1 MTNYIYAYTHEG
13 NAKPWRRPSGQKGDI
28 WIKVGQTKTPG
39 IDRVRQQVGTAFPGL
54 RGVDVLFHSEPAVG
68 LDGADFS
75 DHDVHRVLRSAGI
88 VNPGGEWFEASESEV
103 WAAIRSLQRG
113 TPFDPARIQD
123 FAMRPEQER
132 AVRETAAFFR
142 AHPEGAPKFLWNAKM
157 RFGKTF
163 TTYQLANE
171 MGWTKLLIL
180 TYKPAVRSA
189 WRDDLL
195 SHVDF
200 IDWQYVDR
208 DTPSNDADAMIDSGR
223 PTAWFASFQDV
234 IGRDSD
240 GKPKERNETLHLVH
254 WDCIVIDEF
263 HFGASTSA
271 AREVYDPQD
280 KVEAALANLFLKASD
295 ADDEKANDAD
305 VVPELDAGLKTKY
318 HLHLSGT
325 PFKAITN
332 GDYAESEVFNWTY
345 IDEQREKANWD
356 SAKGRNPYAE
366 LPQMRMYTYAMGA
379 PGDDWAA
386 DGEFDGFDLNTYF
399 KAKKSD
405 GGYIFEKPDYV
416 VSFLDLI
423 RGKKALP
430 TRLLDSGESNAPFP
444 YEAAEFT
451 DAVRHSVWYLQ
462 DVAACEA
469 MANLLRGDPFFSQYE
484 IYVAA
489 GAKAKIGAKAL
500 EPLQL
505 AIRRAEVAGKSGSIT
520 LSCGKLM
527 TGVTVP
533 EWSSI
538 FMLRSLKAPESYF
551 QAAFRVQ
558 SPWKIDGEIKK
569 HAAYVFEFD
578 PNRAL
583 SLVALYGTELAN
595 NSSDR
600 QATQASVLGEL
611 VNFLPIFA
619 IDGGRMEQLDV
630 RAILDWAHGG
640 IGANALA
647 RRWKSTDLYN
657 LNGVTMDRLLRD
669 AELIAELEQIEDFR
683 TIREEAEKIVTASK
697 KLTAVKR
704 EGGSKKEQKPFQK
717 AIADRR
723 TDIRKKL
730 KKVSAKVLI
739 FMYLTDFREERLAH
753 VIESLDTDLFLRS
766 TGLSLGSYAKLT
778 EIGVIDVGNMTDA
791 IQKFRYFEKKS
802 IEALVGP
809 VGEVQK

>member
-1 MTNYIYAYTHEG
+1 MTNHIYAYTHAG
-13 NAKPWRRPSGQKGDI
+13 HAKPWRRASGQRGES
-28 WIKVGQTKTPG
+28 WIKVGQTVHPG

-54 RGVDVLFHSEPAVG
+54 HGVDILFHSEPAVG
-68 LDGADFS
+68 PNGADFS
-75 DHDVHRVLRSAGI
+75 DHDVHRVLRNAGI
-88 VNPGGEWFEASESEV
+88 VNPGGEWFEATEAEV
-103 WAAIRSLQRG
+103 WAAMRSLQRG
-113 TPFDPARIQD
+113 LPFDPTRIQD
-123 FAMRPEQER
+123 FKPRPEQAR
-132 AVRETAAFFR
+132 AVEQTAKFFRSHAASGPETAV
-142 AHPEGAPKFLWNAKM
+142 KFLWNAKM

-163 TTYQLANE
+163 TTYQLAKE

-208 DTPSNDADAMIDSGR
+208 DTPPREADALIDSGR

-234 IGRDSD
+234 IGRDTD
-240 GKPKERNETLHLVH
+240 GKPKERNETLHLVE

-280 KVEAALANLFLKASD
+280 KAEAALAQMFLKAADQSSD
-295 ADDEKANDAD
+295 TDAD
-305 VVPELDAGLKTKY
+305 VVPELDYGLKTKY

-345 IDEQREKANWD
+345 IDEQREKTDWDVAN
-356 SAKGRNPYAE
+356 GRNPYEE

-379 PGDDWAA
+379 PGGEWAG
-386 DGEFDGFDLNTYF
+386 DGEFDGFDLNAYF
-399 KAKKSD
+399 KAKKAE
-405 GGYIFEKPDYV
+405 GGFVFEKPDYV
-416 VSFLDLI
+416 ASFLDLI

-430 TRLLDSGESNAPFP
+430 EKIVEAGEANAQFP
-444 YEAAEFT
+444 YEAAEFK

-469 MANLLRGDPFFSQYE
+469 MADLLRSDPFFSTYE

-489 GAKAKIGAKAL
+489 GTKAKIGAQAL
-500 EPLQL
+500 PPLQA
-505 AIRRAEVAGKSGSIT
+505 AIRRAQEQGKSGSIT

-558 SPWKIDGEIKK
+558 SPWKIDGEIQKRT
-569 HAAYVFEFD
+569 AYVFEFD

-595 NSSDR
+595 NSADR
-600 QATQASVLGEL
+600 NATQASVLGEL
-611 VNFLPIFA
+611 INFLPIFA

-630 RAILDWAHGG
+630 NAILQWAHGG
-640 IGANALA
+640 ISANALA
-647 RRWKSTDLYN
+647 RRWRSVDLYN
-657 LNGVTMDRLLRD
+657 LNGVTMDRLLQD
-669 AELIAELEQIEDFR
+669 ADLIAELEQIEDFR

-697 KLTAVKR
+697 KLSAVKR
-704 EGGSKKEQKPFQK
+704 AGGGASEQRKPKKE
-717 AIADRR
+717 IAEKRKS
-723 TDIRKKL
+723 IREKL
-730 KKVSAKVLI
+730 RKVSAKVLI

-753 VIESLDTDLFLRS
+753 VIESLDTELFLRS

-802 IEALVGP
+802 IEALV
-809 VGEVQK
+809 ES

>member
-1 MTNYIYAYTHEG
+1 MTNYIYAYTHAG
-13 NAKPWRRPSGQKGDI
+13 NAKPWRRASGQKGET
-28 WIKVGQTKTPG
+28 WIKVGQTANPG
-39 IDRVRQQVGTAFPGL
+39 VDRVRQQVGTAFPGL
-54 RGVDVLFHSEPAVG
+54 HGVEILFHSVPATRP
-68 LDGADFS
+68 DGTQFT
-75 DHDVHRVLRSAGI
+75 DHDVHRVLRNAGV
-88 VNPGGEWFEASESEV
+88 VNPGGEWFEVTEAEV
-103 WAAIRSLQRG
+103 WAAIRALQHG
-113 TPFDPARIQD
+113 VSFDPTRIHD
-123 FAMRPEQER
+123 FPMRPEQQR
-132 AVRETAAFFR
+132 AVDETAAFFR
-142 AHPEGAPKFLWNAKM
+142 AQTHAGQEAAPKFLWNAKM

-163 TTYQLANE
+163 TTYQLAKE

-189 WRDDLL
+189 WRDDLM

-208 DTPSNDADAMIDSGR
+208 DTPPSEADTMLDSGR

-234 IGRDSD
+234 IGRDPE
-240 GKPKERNETLHLVH
+240 GKPKQRNETLHIID

-280 KVEAALANLFLKASD
+280 KAEAALAQMFLKAADESSD
-295 ADDEKANDAD
+295 SDAD
-305 VVPELDAGLKTKY
+305 VVPEIDYGLKTKC

-345 IDEQREKANWD
+345 IDEQREKTNWD
-356 SAKGRNPYAE
+356 EAHGRNPYAE
-366 LPQMRMYTYAMGA
+366 LPQMRMYTYEMGT
-379 PGDDWAA
+379 PGGALAA

-399 KAKKSD
+399 KAKKAES
-405 GGYIFEKPDYV
+405 GYAFEKPDYV
-416 VSFLDLI
+416 ASFLDLI

-430 TRLLDSGESNAPFP
+430 EKLTEPGEANAAFP
-444 YEAAEFT
+444 YEAAEFAE
-451 DAVRHSVWYLQ
+451 AVRHSVWYLQ

-469 MANLLRGDPFFSQYE
+469 MADLLRSDPFFSTFE

-489 GAKAKIGAKAL
+489 GTKAKIGAQAL
-500 EPLQL
+500 PPLQT
-505 AIRRAEVAGKSGSIT
+505 AIRRAESTAKSGSIT

-569 HAAYVFEFD
+569 HTAYVFEFD

-595 NSSDR
+595 NSTDR
-600 QATQASVLGEL
+600 KATQASVLGEL
-611 VNFLPIFA
+611 INFLPIFA

-630 RAILDWAHGG
+630 QSILDWAHGG

-647 RRWKSTDLYN
+647 RRWRSVDLYN
-657 LNGVTMDRLLRD
+657 LNGVTMDRLLQD
-669 AELIAELEQIEDFR
+669 MDLIAELEQIEDFR

-697 KLTAVKR
+697 KLSAVKR
-704 EGGSKKEQKPFQK
+704 AGGSASEQRKPKKE
-717 AIADRR
+717 IAEKRR
-723 TDIRKKL
+723 NIREKL

-753 VIESLDTDLFLRS
+753 VIESLDTELFLRS
-766 TGLSLGSYAKLT
+766 TGLSLGSYGKLT

-802 IEALVGP
+802 IEALVEG
-809 VGEVQK
+809 

>member
-1 MTNYIYAYTHEG
+1 MTNYIYAYTHAG
-13 NAKPWRRPSGQKGDI
+13 NAKAWQRTSGQKGEG
-28 WIKVGQTKTPG
+28 WIKVGETVNAG

-54 RGVDVLFHSEPAVG
+54 HGVDVLFHSEPAIRP
-68 LDGADFS
+68 DGSDFS
-75 DHDVHRVLRSAGI
+75 DHDVHRVLRNAGV
-88 VNPGGEWFEASESEV
+88 VNPGGEWFEATEAEV
-103 WAAIRSLQRG
+103 WAAIRSLQG
-113 TPFDPARIQD
+113 GLPFDPTRIQD
-123 FAMRPEQER
+123 FEPRPEQKR
-132 AVRETAAFFR
+132 AVAETAAFFR
-142 AHPEGAPKFLWNAKM
+142 AHAASAPETAAKFLWNAKM

-163 TTYQLANE
+163 TTYQLAKE

-208 DTPSNDADAMIDSGR
+208 DTPPREADALIDSGR

-234 IGRDSD
+234 IGRDPN
-240 GKPKERNETLHLVH
+240 GKPKERNETLHIVD

-263 HFGASTSA
+263 HFGASTAS

-280 KVEAALANLFLKASD
+280 KAEAALAQMFLKASD
-295 ADDEKANDAD
+295 QSSDTDAD
-305 VVPELDAGLKTKY
+305 VVPELDYGLKTKY

-325 PFKAITN
+325 PFKALTN
-332 GDYAESEVFNWTY
+332 GEYDENTEVFNWTY
-345 IDEQREKANWD
+345 IDEQREKADWD
-356 SAKGRNPYAE
+356 AAKGSNPYVE
-366 LPQMRMYTYAMGA
+366 LPEMRMYTYAMGA
-379 PGDDWAA
+379 PSGEWAS

-399 KAKKSD
+399 KAKKTAH
-405 GGYIFEKPDYV
+405 GYTFDKPDYV
-416 VSFLDLI
+416 ASFLDLV

-430 TRLLDSGESNAPFP
+430 AKIIESGEANALFP
-444 YEAAEFT
+444 YEAAEFK

-469 MANLLRGDPFFSQYE
+469 MAALLRSDPFFSTYE

-489 GAKAKIGAKAL
+489 GTKAKVGAQAL
-500 EPLQL
+500 PPLQA
-505 AIRRAEVAGKSGSIT
+505 AIRRAEETGESGSIT

-569 HAAYVFEFD
+569 HTAYVFEFD

-595 NSSDR
+595 NSADR
-600 QATQASVLGEL
+600 KATQESVLGEL

-630 RAILDWAHGG
+630 QAILDWAHGG

-647 RRWKSTDLYN
+647 RRWRSVDLYN
-657 LNGVTMDRLLRD
+657 LNGVTMDRLLQD
-669 AELIAELEQIEDFR
+669 ADLIAELEQIEDFR

-697 KLTAVKR
+697 KLSAVKR
-704 EGGSKKEQKPFQK
+704 AGGGSGEQRKPKKE
-717 AIADRR
+717 IAEKRKN
-723 TDIRKKL
+723 IREKL

-753 VIESLDTDLFLRS
+753 VIGSLDTDLFLRS
-766 TGLSLGSYAKLT
+766 TGLSLESYSKLT
-778 EIGVIDVGNMTDA
+778 DIGVIDVGNMTDA

-802 IEALVGP
+802 IEGLIAA
-809 VGEVQK
+809 ET

>member
-1 MTNYIYAYTHEG
+1 MTNYIYAYTHAG
-13 NAKPWRRPSGQKGDI
+13 NAKAWRRPNGHQGDT
-28 WIKVGQTKTPG
+28 WIKVGQTVNPG

-54 RGVDVLFHSEPAVG
+54 QGVSILFHSEPATKP
-68 LDGADFS
+68 DGTDFS
-75 DHDVHRVLRSAGI
+75 DHDVHRVLTGAGI
-88 VNPGGEWFEASESEV
+88 VNPGGEWFEATENEV

-113 TPFDPARIQD
+113 LPFDPTRVQD
-123 FAMRPEQER
+123 FAMRPEQQR
-132 AVRETAAFFR
+132 AVKQTAAFFE
-142 AHPEGAPKFLWNAKM
+142 AHPSGAPKFLWNAKM

-163 TTYQLANE
+163 TTYQLAKAV
-171 MGWTKLLIL
+171 GWTKLLIL

-189 WRDDLL
+189 WRDNLL

-200 IDWQYVDR
+200 IGWQYVDR
-208 DTPSNDADAMIDSGR
+208 DTPPKEADAMLDNGR

-234 IGRDSD
+234 IGRDEE
-240 GKPKERNETLHLVH
+240 GKPKVRNETLHIID

-263 HFGASTSA
+263 HFGASTAA

-280 KVEAALANLFLKASD
+280 KAEAALAQMFQKAADESSD
-295 ADDEKANDAD
+295 SDAD
-305 VVPELDAGLKTKY
+305 VVVEPDFGLKTKY

-332 GDYAESEVFNWTY
+332 GDYDESEVFNWTY

-356 SAKGRNPYAE
+356 AARGSNPYAE

-379 PGDDWAA
+379 PAGDWAG

-399 KAKKSD
+399 KAKKI
-405 GGYIFEKPDYV
+405 GGNYVFEKPGYV
-416 VSFLDLI
+416 ASFLDLI

-430 TRLLDSGESNAPFP
+430 ERVMEAGEANAPFP
-444 YEAAEFT
+444 YEAAEFKG
-451 DAVRHSVWYLQ
+451 AVRHSAWYMQ

-469 MANLLRGDPFFSQYE
+469 MAELLRKDPFFSTYE
-484 IYVAA
+484 VYIAA
-489 GAKAKIGAKAL
+489 GTKAKIGAAAL
-500 EPLQL
+500 APLQA
-505 AIRRAEVAGKSGSIT
+505 AIRHAEDIGKSGSIT

-558 SPWKIDGEIKK
+558 SPWKIDGVIQK
-569 HAAYVFEFD
+569 HTAYVFEFD

-595 NSSDR
+595 NSGDR
-600 QATQASVLGEL
+600 KATQASVLGEL
-611 VNFLPIFA
+611 INFLPIFA

-630 RAILDWAHGG
+630 TAILQWAHGG
-640 IGANALA
+640 ISANSLA
-647 RRWKSTDLYN
+647 RRWKSVDLYN
-657 LNGVTMDRLLRD
+657 LNGVTMDRLLQD
-669 AELIAELEQIEDFR
+669 ADLIAELEQIEDFR
-683 TIREEAEKIVTASK
+683 TIREEAEKIVTASQ
-697 KLTAVKR
+697 KLKGVKR
-704 EGGSKKEQKPFQK
+704 AGGGAKEQAKPKKE
-717 AIADRR
+717 IAEKRKS
-723 TDIRKKL
+723 IREKL

-753 VIESLDTDLFLRS
+753 VIESLDTELFLRS
-766 TGLSLGSYAKLT
+766 TGLSLGSYRKLT

-802 IEALVGP
+802 IEGLVGA
-809 VGEVQK
+809 EDE